1 MITERQIKIEH
12 NAFQKKLDFFQQEN
26 ALLKYRLSELVDN
39 TEEKVFLQLAEYFQN
54 ELLLNDERLNDLIKK
69 RQRISEQFS
78 ALELNR
84 NLSGSL
90 LAVEDKFRSDLLAF
104 EKTFQLLSKEFN
116 HKLLQN
122 TKP

>member
-12 NAFQKKLDFFQQEN
+12 KAFQKKLDFFQQEN
-26 ALLKYRLSELVDN
+26 ALLKYTLSDLVDK
-39 TEEKVFLQLAEYFQN
+39 TEEKGFLQIAEYFQN
-54 ELLLNDERLNDLIKK
+54 ELLLNDERINHLIKK

-90 LAVEDKFRSDLLAF
+90 LAVEDKFRSDLSAF

-116 HKLLQN
+116 QKMLQN
-122 TKP
+122 TRP